1 MKILEEYQQ
10 AIYQI
15 IRQFNRV
22 AYKRKDSVEI
32 IYKYGYIVHRIF
44 DEAKVLILLIESDQ
58 NDEKK
63 SKKILEASDQKY
75 IDLFRPVKDF
85 LGVEYVYGDK
95 FDLLVKDLHEDF
107 VKQFDPKSKNFDG
120 LVLNEPLIDFIT

>member
-44 DEAKVLILLIESDQ
+44 DEAKVLILLMESDQ
-58 NDEKK
+58 DDANK
-63 SKKILEASDQKY
+63 SKKFLEASDGNY
-75 IDLFRPVKDF
+75 IDLSRQIKDF
-85 LGVEYVYGDK
+85 FGVEYVYGDE
-95 FDLLVKDLHEDF
+95 LNLQVKDLHEDF